1 MGQMQRAT
9 RKIVRV
15 LLTVTKLTVKTLV
28 TLAIGNIVLLETF
41 GAVGFDLFILPNE
54 RSQITLFMYT
64 TLAMMETCWV
74 NQNNTCSS

>member
-28 TLAIGNIVLLETF
+28 TLAIGNTVLLETF

-74 NQNNTCSS
+74 NQDNTCPS